1 MPAAA
6 REVNPRAECAAE
18 IEPSVTFGAIL
29 ENLES
34 SNTTEKAM

>member
-18 IEPSVTFGAIL
+18 IEPSMTFGAIL

-34 SNTTEKAM
+34 SNTTKKAM